1 MAISSIQK
9 QNTIYRKQEY
19 TKENVIS
26 KEQTKQTIQSTEQSE
41 EENIKENVTERKDV
55 FLSQQQKE
63 KENKPFPTQSQN
75 KQKKPSVDYKST
87 EDLIK
92 LMQAKSTSEVRSIIA
107 RIKGEMAKTKS
118 SGGEEEQIKKAVAKM
133 KKVIK
138 KAQSKEKALIAENKM
153 ELQMKMKQKNEAEEA
168 EQIGAELQTKKRK
181 RMSKEIN
188 DVLNSSNDIDT
199 GSSEDASFMDI
210 GGDLSMS
217 MPEIGS
223 IDIII

>member
-26 KEQTKQTIQSTEQSE
+26 KEQTKQTIQSTQQSE

-153 ELQMKMKQKNEAEEA
+153 ELQMKMKQK
-168 EQIGAELQTKKRK
+168 I
-181 RMSKEIN
+181 
-188 DVLNSSNDIDT
+188 
-199 GSSEDASFMDI
+199 
-210 GGDLSMS
+210 
-217 MPEIGS
+217 
-223 IDIII
+223 

>member
-26 KEQTKQTIQSTEQSE
+26 KEQTKQTIQSTKQSE

-223 IDIII
+223 IDISI

>member
-9 QNTIYRKQEY
+9 QNTIYRKSEY
-19 TKENVIS
+19 KKENGAS
-26 KEQTKQTIQSTEQSE
+26 KQQTQQTAQNTKQYEA
-41 EENIKENVTERKDV
+41 ENTKENVTEKKDA
-55 FLSQQQKE
+55 FLAQQQKE
-63 KENKPFPTQSQN
+63 NKPLPTQGQG
-75 KQKKPSVDYKST
+75 KQKKSSVDYKST

-92 LMQAKSTSEVRSIIA
+92 LMQAKTPSEVRSIIE

-118 SGGEEEQIKKAVAKM
+118 SGGEEEQIKKSIAKM

-138 KAQSKEKALIAENKM
+138 KAQSKEKALIAESKM

-168 EQIGAELQTKKRK
+168 EEIGTELQAKKRK

-188 DVLNSSNDIDT
+188 DVLNSSNDISE
-199 GSSEDASFMDI
+199 GSSENASFMEA
-210 GGDLSMS
+210 GADLPMA

-223 IDIII
+223 IDISV

>member
-26 KEQTKQTIQSTEQSE
+26 KEQTKQTIQSTQQSE

-223 IDIII
+223 IDISI

>member
-1 MAISSIQK
+1 M
-9 QNTIYRKQEY
+9 
-19 TKENVIS
+19 
-26 KEQTKQTIQSTEQSE
+26 
-41 EENIKENVTERKDV
+41 TERKDV

-223 IDIII
+223 IDISI

>member
-26 KEQTKQTIQSTEQSE
+26 KEQTKQTIQNTELSE

-223 IDIII
+223 IDISI

>member
-1 MAISSIQK
+1 MVPCDRLHYSCFANPVYYFGSG
-9 QNTIYRKQEY
+9 
-19 TKENVIS
+19 
-26 KEQTKQTIQSTEQSE
+26 
-41 EENIKENVTERKDV
+41 
-55 FLSQQQKE
+55 LQQKE

-223 IDIII
+223 IDISI

>member
-26 KEQTKQTIQSTEQSE
+26 KEQTKQTIQSTQQSE

-63 KENKPFPTQSQN
+63 KENKPFPTQSQK

-223 IDIII
+223 IDISI

>member
-19 TKENVIS
+19 QKENSIS
-26 KEQTKQTIQSTEQSE
+26 KEQTKQTVQNTKQNEA
-41 EENIKENVTERKDV
+41 ENIKENVTEKKDI
-55 FLSQQQKE
+55 FLPQQQKE
-63 KENKPFPTQSQN
+63 NKTLPTQGQN
-75 KQKKPSVDYKST
+75 KQKKSNVDYQAT

-92 LMQAKSTSEVRSIIA
+92 LMNAKSTSEVRSIIA
-107 RIKGEMAKTKS
+107 RIKGEMAQTKS

-168 EQIGAELQTKKRK
+168 EEIGTELQAKKRK

-188 DVLNSSNDIDT
+188 DVLNSSNDIAT
-199 GSSEDASFMDI
+199 GSSENASFMDI
-210 GGDLSMS
+210 GGDLSMT
-217 MPEIGS
+217 MPEIGN
-223 IDIII
+223 IDISI

>member
-223 IDIII
+223 IDISI

>member
-1 MAISSIQK
+1 M
-9 QNTIYRKQEY
+9 E
-19 TKENVIS
+19 
-26 KEQTKQTIQSTEQSE
+26 TKQTIQSTQQSE

-223 IDIII
+223 IDISI